1 MYSSPSPPSS
11 PVLPPAQQNSSPT
24 TAAPPESAQLDH
36 TTPTSPPPPPQQ
48 DNAEYS
54 ELGESSPPRDGGD
67 LAPLLASPE
76 ATPIAPALE
85 AASPEKPAFPPSCSL
100 VAPVAP
106 SCPPGA
112 PVEVFPDVSA
122 SAASPPPSPQFG
134 EAPPGD
140 APPPLSPPPTPPV
153 TTSPRAVLDSFTTEL
168 VAMAFREAASPP
180 PASELNSHSAS
191 APLTPPLESGLEGL
205 SLQQHLRPAGPA
217 MTPRVC
223 ENPKS
228 SEPRPLPAE
237 STYMLSDAKAD
248 EVAVVAS
255 AEAAGSTPAL
265 EEMDGERDTAPDVPP
280 ALESGAEGGLQ
291 QQQLRSPCSDLVHP
305 LYQYSEPAELLQLPS
320 PPAESSC
327 SLEAVMNEVAAVAS
341 EEAAGSPLALD
352 ATGGEA
358 ALQSRSEGP
367 LQEPMK
373 TSSSPKMEA
382 EACSPDMAPPGFE
395 NFKSK
400 WLPQPTHTLPV
411 KSTHCL
417 VEVPV
422 TDAAGVMPEAAA
434 GSPPTLETMDMEMDI
449 STGRMASSKSAENRP
464 LHQSLMWPSSLTI
477 EAAPF
482 SPDSPP
488 PGFENFK
495 TSWLPQ
501 PTVPPSTETACLPYV
516 ATTKEELMEKSCS
529 EPALDTMDME
539 IDADQNLLPTLESG
553 AGGLL
558 KVPQSISPPKMQ
570 PVPCPPGIESLTL
583 PQLQL
588 LSPVVQTSHIS
599 QDPAATG
606 ALCLI
611 SQDAPQP
618 CPLSK
623 AMDVEMDDTPALPT
637 SSESGAHESTQQG
650 PSLLPSCSGQGITC
664 SLEIMSS
671 GSENLESLNDAE
683 NTTVTVE
690 TVDHPLSVAEATEE
704 AKGHILPSQ
713 LENGCNGPLPCLEP
727 KVSSPV
733 AQDAPTSPEIKP
745 VDFESLESSQ
755 QASPHLS
762 ERIDSPSHVPFTK
775 SMAVQS
781 EKTAQPPSPL
791 QATDTDMESAPVLQS
806 PLKSEEKSLRH
817 PQHQPSSP
825 SGKDAP
831 CLPDIAPPAYENLDS
846 SEELPPP
853 PPLCPNFEMGQ
864 MVCGCCRE
872 LIAYPRG
879 ATHVQC
885 FGCWTINLVL
895 EAHQVGRLYCGQCET
910 LLMYPFG
917 APAVRCSNCL
927 FVTETGERNVRSR
940 MSAEQGTPPHP
951 QEVGQA

>member
-1 MYSSPSPPSS
+1 MAASPETDALLSIGDMYSSPSPPS
-11 PVLPPAQQNSSPT
+11 PVLPPAQQNSSLT
-24 TAAPPESAQLDH
+24 TAAPPESAQLYH
-36 TTPTSPPPPPQQ
+36 TTPTPLPPPPQQ

-54 ELGESSPPRDGGD
+54 ELGESSLATDGED
-67 LAPLLASPE
+67 PAPLLASPE
-76 ATPIAPALE
+76 AVPTASPALE
-85 AASPEKPAFPPSCSL
+85 AASPEKPAFPPSCPS

-153 TTSPRAVLDSFTTEL
+153 TTSTRAVLDSSTTEL

-180 PASELNSHSAS
+180 PASELNSHSAP
-191 APLTPPLESGLEGL
+191 APLTPPLESGPEGL

-228 SEPRPLPAE
+228 SQPRPLPAG
-237 STYMLSDAKAD
+237 STYMLSDAAAD

-280 ALESGAEGGLQ
+280 ALENGAEGELQ
-291 QQQLRSPCSDLVHP
+291 QQQPRSPCSDLVHP

-327 SLEAVMNEVAAVAS
+327 SLEAAMNEVAAVAS
-341 EEAAGSPLALD
+341 EEAAGSPPALD

-358 ALQSRSEGP
+358 ALESRSEGP

-382 EACSPDMAPPGFE
+382 EGCSPDMAPPGFE

-400 WLPQPTHTLPV
+400 WLPQAAHALPV
-411 KSTHCL
+411 KSSHCL

-422 TDAAGVMPEAAA
+422 TDTAGVMPEAAA
-434 GSPPTLETMDMEMDI
+434 GSLPSLETMDMEMDI
-449 STGRMASSKSAENRP
+449 STGWMASSKSAENRP
-464 LHQSLMWPSSLTI
+464 LHQSLMSPSSLTN
-477 EAAPF
+477 EAAPC
-482 SPDSPP
+482 SPDTPP

-501 PTVPPSTETACLPYV
+501 PTVPPSTETTYLPYV

-529 EPALDTMDME
+529 VPALDTTDMKVGT
-539 IDADQNLLPTLESG
+539 DQNLLPTLENG

-558 KVPQSISPPKMQ
+558 EVPQSSSPSPKMQ
-570 PVPCPPGIESLTL
+570 PVPCSPGIESLTL

-599 QDPAATG
+599 QDPAATR
-606 ALCLI
+606 ALYLI

-618 CPLSK
+618 CPVSK
-623 AMDVEMDDTPALPT
+623 AMDDTPALPT
-637 SSESGAHESTQQG
+637 SSESGAHESTQQE
-650 PSLLPSCSGQGITC
+650 PSWLPSYSGQGITC

-671 GSENLESLNDAE
+671 GSDNSESLNDAE

-690 TVDHPLSVAEATEE
+690 AVDHPLSAENTTVTVEAVDHPLSVAEATEE
-704 AKGHILPSQ
+704 AKGHILPPQ
-713 LENGCNGPLPCLEP
+713 LEKGCNGPLPCLEP
-727 KVSSPV
+727 KVSSSV
-733 AQDAPTSPEIKP
+733 AQDVPTSPENKP

-755 QASPHLS
+755 QTSPHLA

-781 EKTAQPPSPL
+781 
-791 QATDTDMESAPVLQS
+791 
-806 PLKSEEKSLRH
+806 PLKGEEKSLRH

-831 CLPDIAPPAYENLDS
+831 CLPDIALAAYENLDS

-853 PPLCPNFEMGQ
+853 PPLCPNF
-864 MVCGCCRE
+864 
-872 LIAYPRG
+872 
-879 ATHVQC
+879 
-885 FGCWTINLVL
+885 
-895 EAHQVGRLYCGQCET
+895 AHQVGKLYCGQCET
-910 LLMYPFG
+910 LLMSAMFVHGCPQNREHHLTHKR
-917 APAVRCSNCL
+917 VQRCLNCL
-927 FVTETGERNVRSR
+927 GKGYS
-940 MSAEQGTPPHP
+940 
-951 QEVGQA
+951 